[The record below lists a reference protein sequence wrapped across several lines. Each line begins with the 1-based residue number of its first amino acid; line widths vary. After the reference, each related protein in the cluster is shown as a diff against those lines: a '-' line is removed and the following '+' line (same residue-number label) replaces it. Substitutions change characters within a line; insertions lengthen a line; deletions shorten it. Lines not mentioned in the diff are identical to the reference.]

1 MMYYNL
7 NTEAVMENWNS
18 VDDILDFAI
27 EREIESYNFYIK
39 LSEKSSSSSV
49 KKLFKGFAEEEEGH
63 RKKIE
68 AAKSGKMLSLSKK
81 EITNL
86 KVTDY
91 LVDSKASD
99 NMSYQ
104 DALILAA
111 KKEKAA
117 FLLYTHLAES
127 VKDGE
132 MITFFEILAQE
143 EAKHKLRFE
152 IEYDNSI
159 TEN

>member
-1 MMYYNL
+1 
-7 NTEAVMENWNS
+7 MENWNS

-27 EREIESYNFYIK
+27 EREIESYNFYIE
-39 LSEKSSSSSV
+39 LSEKSSSSSSV
-49 KKLFKGFAEEEEGH
+49 KKLFRGFAGEEEGH
-63 RKKIE
+63 KRKLE
-68 AAKSGKMLSLSKK
+68 AAKSGKMLSLSRD

-86 KVTDY
+86 KVSDY
-91 LVDSKASD
+91 LVDVAPSTD
-99 NMSYQ
+99 MSYQ

-127 VKDGE
+127 VEDGE

>member
-1 MMYYNL
+1 
-7 NTEAVMENWNS
+7 MENWNS
-18 VDDILDFAI
+18 VDEILDFAI
-27 EREIESYNFYIK
+27 EREIESYNFYIE
-39 LSEKSSSSSV
+39 LSKKSSSEAV
-49 KKLFKGFAEEEEGH
+49 KKLFKSFAGEEEGH
-63 RKKIE
+63 KRKLE
-68 AAKSGKMLSLSKK
+68 AAKSGKMLSLSKND
-81 EITNL
+81 ITNL

-91 LVDSKASD
+91 LVNAEASE

-127 VKDGE
+127 VEDGE

>member
-91 LVDSKASD
+91 LVDSEASD

-127 VKDGE
+127 VDDGE

>member
-1 MMYYNL
+1 
-7 NTEAVMENWNS
+7 MENWKS

-27 EREIESYNFYIK
+27 EREIEAYNFYIS
-39 LSEKSSSSSV
+39 LAEKSSSESI
-49 KKLFKGFAEEEEGH
+49 KKLFMGFAGEEKGH
-63 RKKIE
+63 KKKIE
-68 AAKSGKMLSLSKK
+68 DAKSGKMLSLSKN

-91 LVDSKASD
+91 LVDVEQTD

-117 FLLYTHLAES
+117 FLLYTNLSES
-127 VKDGE
+127 VKDDE
-132 MITFFEILAQE
+132 MKTFFEILAQE

-159 TEN
+159 TDN